1 MDKKGPEIYNQL
13 IPYVIEQTGRGE
25 RGMDI
30 FSRLLRERIVFL
42 GTPVD
47 DHVAS
52 LIIAQLLFLEA
63 EDPDKDINLYI
74 NSPGGSVSAG
84 LAIYDT
90 MKYIKADVSTI
101 CVGLAASMGAVLLAG
116 GADGKRSSLP
126 HSKIM
131 IHQPWV
137 GGLSGQ
143 TADIEIHAKEMIK
156 TRDTIYNILA
166 EHTGKT
172 LNQITKDC
180 DRDYFLSSEEAQ
192 KYKLIDNVLE
202 KRKVPSAKDE
212 SKKK

>member
-1 MDKKGPEIYNQL
+1 MSKKDFEIHNQL

-30 FSRLLRERIVFL
+30 FSRLLRERIIFL
-42 GTPVD
+42 GTAID
-47 DHVAS
+47 DHIAS

-63 EDPDKDINLYI
+63 EDPEKDIYLYI

-90 MKYIKADVSTI
+90 
-101 CVGLAASMGAVLLAG
+101 ASMGAVLLAG
-116 GADGKRSSLP
+116 GEDGKRSSLP

-156 TRDTIYNILA
+156 TRDTIYKILA
-166 EHTGKT
+166 DHTGKT
-172 LNQITKDC
+172 INQITKDC
-180 DRDYFLSSEEAQ
+180 DRDYFMSAAEA
-192 KYKLIDNVLE
+192 KDYKLIDNVLE
-202 KRKVPSAKDE
+202 KRKMPGTKKDN
-212 SKKK
+212 K